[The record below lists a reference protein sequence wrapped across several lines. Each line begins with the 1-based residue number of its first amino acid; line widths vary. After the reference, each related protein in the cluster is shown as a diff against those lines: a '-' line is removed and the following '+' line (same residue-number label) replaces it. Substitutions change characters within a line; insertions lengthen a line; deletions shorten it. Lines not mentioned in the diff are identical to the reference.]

1 LTVLVLDAHLRPAKQ
16 LVLAPV
22 ADRLGR
28 ISPQAI
34 TVASVV
40 FGLAA
45 AVAAAGAMWW
55 FAVVLFLVGRL
66 LDGLDGEVARGRS
79 VASDAGG
86 YADIVADTAVYAAVP
101 IGAAI
106 GSSIDHI
113 WPVTA
118 VLLASFYVNTITWS
132 YLSALIEKRRA
143 MERSDRPGGG
153 RGPTSVAMPPGLVEG
168 FETIIFFT
176 VVLAIPRWM
185 DWTMGLMA
193 AAVTVGA
200 VLRFIGGRRQL
211 SSIRYNGGDARAG
224 EPVAERGSRP

>member
-1 LTVLVLDAHLRPAKQ
+1 M
-16 LVLAPV
+16 LAPV

-28 ISPQAI
+28 INPQAI

-40 FGLAA
+40 FGLSA
-45 AVAAAGAMWW
+45 AVAAAGAMFWS
-55 FAVVLFLVGRL
+55 AVALFLVGRL
-66 LDGLDGEVARGRS
+66 MDGLDGEVARGRG

-86 YADIVADTAVYAAVP
+86 YADIVADTVVYAAVP

-106 GSSIDHI
+106 GSSIGHI

-118 VLLASFYVNTITWS
+118 MLLASFYLNTITWS
-132 YLSALIEKRRA
+132 YLSALIEKRRPDG
-143 MERSDRPGGG
+143 E

-176 VVLAIPRWM
+176 VVLALPQWM
-185 DWTMGLMA
+185 DWTMGVMA
-193 AAVTVGA
+193 VAVTVGA

-211 SSIRYNGGDARAG
+211 SSIRSADSGPRARQ
-224 EPVAERGSRP
+224 PVAEYGSRP